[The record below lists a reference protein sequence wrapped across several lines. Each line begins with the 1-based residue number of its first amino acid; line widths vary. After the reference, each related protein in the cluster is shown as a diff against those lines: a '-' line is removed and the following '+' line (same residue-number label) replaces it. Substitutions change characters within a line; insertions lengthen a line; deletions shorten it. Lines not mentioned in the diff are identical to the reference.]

1 MNTGSNI
8 AVAINAA
15 HDAVERSKR
24 EAIGHARECGRL
36 LTEAKATVEHGKWAA
51 WVGEQCAFSMRTAQL
66 YMKAAAYVGD
76 DPAKAQRVA
85 DLNLRD
91 LAAFIAE
98 RPAADKLLDLGVE
111 NADEFSEEDQK
122 ALLAMLG
129 WWRKAKPGWR
139 KQWRLELA
147 RLAKEQGV
155 PESQVI
161 FPENGGGA
169 GVRLRK

>member
-1 MNTGSNI
+1 
-8 AVAINAA
+8 
-15 HDAVERSKR
+15 
-24 EAIGHARECGRL
+24 
-36 LTEAKATVEHGKWAA
+36 
-51 WVGEQCAFSMRTAQL
+51 
-66 YMKAAAYVGD
+66 MKAAAYVGA

-98 RPAADKLLDLGVE
+98 RPVVEKLLDLGVE
-111 NADEFSEEDQK
+111 DADEFSEEDQT
-122 ALLAMLG
+122 ALLAMLM
-129 WWRKAKPGWR
+129 WWKKGKPAWR

-161 FPENGGGA
+161 FPKSGGGGA
-169 GVRLRK
+169 GE